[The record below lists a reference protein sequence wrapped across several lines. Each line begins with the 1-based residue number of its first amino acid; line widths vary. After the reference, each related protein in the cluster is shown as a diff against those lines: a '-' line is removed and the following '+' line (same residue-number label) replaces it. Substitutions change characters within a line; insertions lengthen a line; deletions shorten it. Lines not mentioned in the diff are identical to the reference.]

1 MVSPKRL
8 EIYYAS
14 LEKKQGSVQHGFRP
28 VLIVQNDIGN
38 FYSEA
43 IIVVPLTT
51 SQKKELPT
59 HVVIG
64 QEEGLTERST
74 VLCEQITT
82 ISLYQLEEKIG
93 EVVVED
99 TAKKIEQALAIAI
112 GLKKTYFSKNR
123 KENNNESENEKQ

>member
-14 LEKKQGSVQHGFRP
+14 LERKQGSVQYGFRP

-64 QEEGLTERST
+64 QDEGLTEKST

-93 EVVVED
+93 EVVSED

-123 KENNNESENEKQ
+123 KENKNESEKEKQ

>member
-99 TAKKIEQALAIAI
+99 TAKKIEQALALAI

>member
-123 KENNNESENEKQ
+123 KENKNESENEKQ